1 MRCLVTG
8 GAGFIG
14 ANLVRA
20 LVEEQHQVR
29 VLDNFSTGKFE
40 NIEPLIK
47 KIDLVVGDICNERD
61 VNRAMDE
68 IDVVFHQAALPSVPR
83 SVADPF
89 SSNRVN
95 IEGTLNVFLAA
106 RDNGVKRVVYASS
119 SSVYGNNRQLPKK
132 ESMPPRPMSPY
143 AASKLA
149 KEVYGRIFYELYGLE
164 TVGLRY
170 FNVFGPYQD
179 PSSQYAA
186 VIPKFITAL
195 LKGNPPV
202 VYGDGEQSR
211 DFTFVDDVVKANLLA
226 ATAPGAAGEVFNIAC
241 GTRITLNDLLM
252 ILKSITG
259 RNIEAVYTAPRA
271 GDVKHSHA
279 DISKA
284 RSILGYQPEFSLES
298 GLRRTVEWFGQNNIK
313 S

>member
-298 GLRRTVEWFGQNNIK
+298 GLRRTVEWFGQNSIK